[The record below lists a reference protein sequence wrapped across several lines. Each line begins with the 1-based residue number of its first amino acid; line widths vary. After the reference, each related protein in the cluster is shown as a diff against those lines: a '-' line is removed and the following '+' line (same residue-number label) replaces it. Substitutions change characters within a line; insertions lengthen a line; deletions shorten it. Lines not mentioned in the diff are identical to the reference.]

1 MTDPGLRGRL
11 LRGPRAWR
19 IAAAIWT
26 AIVVAFGLLP
36 TQGTIHAISEGR
48 DALLTSSGHFFEYAI
63 LAFVLA
69 VALDDWRTGYRALVG
84 AGVAA
89 ASLGALIELVQAALP
104 YRDCQLA
111 DAVVNVAGAAAGLVA
126 FSLAARARA
135 RQRRAR
141 RG

>member
-1 MTDPGLRGRL
+1 M
-11 LRGPRAWR
+11 RGPRAWR
-19 IAAAIWT
+19 IAAVAWT

-36 TQGTIHAISEGR
+36 TQGTIHAIAEGR
-48 DALLTSSGHFFEYAI
+48 DALLTSAGHFLEYAI

-69 VALDDWRTGYRALVG
+69 VTLDDWRAGYRALVG

-89 ASLGALIELVQAALP
+89 ACLGTLIELAQALLP

-111 DAVVNVAGAAAGLVA
+111 DAVGNVVGAGAGLAVFSLVA
-126 FSLAARARA
+126 RSRAR
-135 RQRRAR
+135 RRRAR

>member
-1 MTDPGLRGRL
+1 MTVPAPRGEP

-19 IAAAIWT
+19 IATVAWT

-36 TQGTIHAISEGR
+36 TQGTIHAIAEGR
-48 DALLTSSGHFFEYAI
+48 DALLTSAGHFLEYAI

-69 VALDDWRTGYRALVG
+69 VALDDWRIGYRSLVG

-89 ASLGALIELVQAALP
+89 ACLGALIELAQALLP

-111 DAVVNVAGAAAGLVA
+111 DAVVNIAGAGVGLVV
-126 FSLAARARA
+126 FSLAARAR
-135 RQRRAR
+135 RRRSR